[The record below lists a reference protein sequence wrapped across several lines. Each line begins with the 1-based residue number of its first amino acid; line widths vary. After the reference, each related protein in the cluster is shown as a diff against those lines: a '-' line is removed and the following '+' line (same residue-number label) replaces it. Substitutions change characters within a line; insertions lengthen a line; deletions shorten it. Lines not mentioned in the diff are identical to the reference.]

1 MTIRPES
8 VDQYLE
14 QGCGRCPK
22 GATPDC
28 KVHFWPDLLN
38 ALRTIVLDSGLTE
51 TIKWSTPCYTR
62 DGKNI
67 LQLAALKDSVV
78 LTFFEG
84 ARLADP
90 RQVLEMPGEN
100 SWFARYLRFTDV
112 AAVAESEPLIMGF
125 IREAIQLPDAPKPE
139 TPKLE
144 LPAELS
150 QIFARDPELQAAFE
164 RLTPGRQRGY
174 VLHFSSAKQV
184 ATRFARI
191 EKYRDAIFSG
201 KGWNDR

>member
-1 MTIRPES
+1 MTIKPKS
-8 VDQYLE
+8 VDEYLE

-22 GATPDC
+22 GASPDC
-28 KVHFWPDLLN
+28 KVHPWSDLLK

-51 TIKWSTPCYTR
+51 TIKWSAPCYTH

-90 RQVLEMPGEN
+90 GQVLELPGEN
-100 SWFARYLRFTDV
+100 SRFARYLRFTDV
-112 AAVAESEPLIMGF
+112 AVVAESEPLILGF
-125 IREAIQLPDAPKPE
+125 IREAVELPDAPKPVAPE
-139 TPKLE
+139 LE

-150 QIFARDPELQAAFE
+150 QVFARDPELQAAFL

-174 VLHFSSAKQV
+174 VLHFSSAKQA

-191 EKYRDAIFSG
+191 EKYRDAILSG